1 MQVFLGIDWS
11 HTHHDACWLDE
22 RGHVLSRLT
31 VPHTADGLAHLETA
45 REQLGVSRADCQ
57 VGLETAHT
65 LLIDSPGRLGSR
77 VFPRVRHSTR
87 RD

>member
-31 VPHTADGLAHLETA
+31 VSHSPEGLAQLEKA
-45 REQLGVSRADCQ
+45 RDQLGVSREECS

-65 LLIDSPGRLGSR
+65 LLIDFVWDQEYPAQSEK
-77 VFPRVRHSTR
+77 
-87 RD
+87 